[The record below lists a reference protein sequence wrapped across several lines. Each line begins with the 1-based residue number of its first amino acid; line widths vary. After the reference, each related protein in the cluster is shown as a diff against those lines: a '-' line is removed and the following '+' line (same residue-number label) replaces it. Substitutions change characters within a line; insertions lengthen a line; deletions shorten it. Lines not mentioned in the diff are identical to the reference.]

1 MAEFKYS
8 FDKTIKHEG
17 GYANVA
23 GDRGSITYMGISRKF
38 HPNWAGW
45 NILDK
50 YTPLRHNQKIDSTE
64 LNSHVKLFYYHTF
77 WQPIAGDYLDNQHIA
92 DFVFDWH
99 VNSGKSGLKAVQRA
113 LGLKDD
119 GFIGEKSITALNN
132 AKIEDLKAARVQFF
146 QNIVKANPAQKKFL
160 KGWLARTN
168 SY

>member
-1 MAEFKYS
+1 MAEFKHA

-17 GYANVA
+17 GYAKVSGDA
-23 GDRGSITYMGISRKF
+23 GGETYMGIARKF

-45 NILDK
+45 EIVDS
-50 YTPLRHNQKIDSTE
+50 YTLRHNQKINSTE
-64 LNSHVKLFYYHTF
+64 LNSHVKLFYYHEF
-77 WQPIAGDYLDNQHIA
+77 WQPMAGDFLENQHIA

-99 VNSGKSGLKAVQRA
+99 VNSGKSGLKAIQRA

-119 GFIGEKSITALNN
+119 GFIGEKSIAALNK

-146 QNIVKANPAQKKFL
+146 KNIVKAKPSQKKFL
-160 KGWLARTN
+160 AGWLNRVN